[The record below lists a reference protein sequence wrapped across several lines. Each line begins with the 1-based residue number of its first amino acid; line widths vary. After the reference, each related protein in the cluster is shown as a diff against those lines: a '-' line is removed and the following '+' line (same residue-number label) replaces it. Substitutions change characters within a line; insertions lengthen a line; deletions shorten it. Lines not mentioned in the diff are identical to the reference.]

1 METKKGSSLLETRR
15 RNRVLL
21 KDIIFNLEPVT
32 RTAAAKELGLTLPTV
47 TTSVNEMIEEGIL
60 EEVPV
65 PEEKLKNNAGRKPVA
80 IQFVAGAAVAVGVDI
95 GPYAT
100 RIVLV
105 NLRGEILDSCES
117 EPGDSDYSVM
127 IKKLAHQ
134 IETLIKSV
142 PRKKLLGVG
151 IGLPGFIEPDNG
163 IIRSHRE
170 KDWVG
175 RNLAG
180 DMEEM
185 LHMPV
190 IIDNNVRIRA
200 VGYEMAQKGRWTEP
214 FAYLYI
220 SRGIACPFMTRGSG
234 PSLYSSGA
242 GELGHTILSMEEG
255 GEKNLDQLAG
265 EKAIRELC
273 QKELEMGRALVLAQ
287 VLKESGQADIDMKLI
302 GEAQQLGDPQVKA
315 ILEKAIDY
323 IGLALANVVNL
334 LNPRFVVVD
343 GYMMKSEN
351 NRKQLQKATK
361 KRFFGIN
368 EEEVQMIF
376 LPFDHFSG
384 AKSAGL
390 FAIRQMFLG
399 K

>member
-1 METKKGSSLLETRR
+1 M
-15 RNRVLL
+15 
-21 KDIIFNLEPVT
+21 
-32 RTAAAKELGLTLPTV
+32 
-47 TTSVNEMIEEGIL
+47 
-60 EEVPV
+60 
-65 PEEKLKNNAGRKPVA
+65 A

-200 VGYEMAQKGRWTEP
+200 VGYEMAQKGRWT
-214 FAYLYI
+214 
-220 SRGIACPFMTRGSG
+220 
-234 PSLYSSGA
+234 
-242 GELGHTILSMEEG
+242 
-255 GEKNLDQLAG
+255 
-265 EKAIRELC
+265 
-273 QKELEMGRALVLAQ
+273 
-287 VLKESGQADIDMKLI
+287 
-302 GEAQQLGDPQVKA
+302 
-315 ILEKAIDY
+315 
-323 IGLALANVVNL
+323 
-334 LNPRFVVVD
+334 
-343 GYMMKSEN
+343 
-351 NRKQLQKATK
+351 
-361 KRFFGIN
+361 
-368 EEEVQMIF
+368 
-376 LPFDHFSG
+376 
-384 AKSAGL
+384 
-390 FAIRQMFLG
+390 
-399 K
+399 

>member
-47 TTSVNEMIEEGIL
+47 TTSVNEMMEEGIL

-65 PEEKLKNNAGRKPVA
+65 PEEQLKNNAGRKPVA
-80 IQFVAGAAVAVGVDI
+80 IQFKANAAVAVGVDI

-100 RIVLV
+100 RMVLV
-105 NLRGEILDSCES
+105 NLRGEILESSES
-117 EPGDSDYSVM
+117 EPGDSDYSAM
-127 IKKLAHQ
+127 IKELARQ
-134 IETLIKSV
+134 IEAMVEKV
-142 PRKKLLGVG
+142 PEKELLGVG

-180 DMEEM
+180 DMEGL

-200 VGYEMAQKGRWTEP
+200 VGYEMAQKGRWTES

-220 SRGIACPFMTRGSG
+220 SRGIACPFMTRGNG

-265 EKAIRELC
+265 EKAILELC
-273 QKELEMGRALVLAQ
+273 KKELEKGRAIVLARL
-287 VLKESGQADIDMKLI
+287 LKESGQSEIDMKLI
-302 GEAQQLGDPQVKA
+302 EEAQQSGDAQIRA

-343 GYMMKSEN
+343 GYMMKNEEN
-351 NRKQLQKATK
+351 RRQLQTATK

-376 LPFDHFSG
+376 LPFDYFSG

-390 FAIRQMFLG
+390 FAIRQMFLER
-399 K
+399 